1 MSYYDP
7 DLNKNVLIQDT
18 EQVSQTTKKARESRI
33 KKDQADYDASVKQ
46 YEKDQKAAEE
56 QYQKEV
62 AEYNR
67 KLAEAERVEKEKG
80 KYDAE
85 IQRLQAEKGKALSD
99 AHYAVW
105 GPGGSRNRSD
115 LGTAQNT
122 IAQNYD
128 MAINRVIE
136 QKRVV
141 QGYEEFSAL
150 YPGKPI
156 PSSIRKSF
164 VGSPGLSIG
173 SIAEKYYTGKAAKEE
188 YDRQSSMQNARA
200 AASYT
205 PEQTKQIQAGSAGL
219 LGTPTPAMKER
230 AEAIKPTPNIITG
243 KQAVETRRPLTG
255 VKTVETIYGGQ
266 HIETNPR
273 AFVAGLIR
281 QNVDAAGRPTDPI
294 QGKEGTQLVYSF
306 QNISEVKDP
315 SAIAL
320 LEFQSQLKTQ
330 TAPSAGVYKGILQER
345 GLKETPLTKRIIETY
360 SSKPVKEYKTRA
372 EAFGLSEVR
381 GQKGIISKDGVKLFN
396 LQTGEGSIRIGRMLG
411 YKYSKLQPISQ
422 VQGPPKPVE
431 SNYLLLNLNP
441 PQKEKFDPIDEIRK
455 SFGSYYQEIN
465 PQSKLNQNKLIDRS
479 GSVEPIN
486 TLDIALIASP
496 GGKIIG
502 LGKTLEKGI
511 IKVAPVLKPLETK
524 VNKFLI
530 SKTGNILDAPIRKGF
545 SYDITYK
552 PSKRVNEIDLS
563 DRGEVIGKYSEITA
577 RPRAA
582 TQKDVK
588 IVSGKKTEIVKLDP
602 TYKPRERFEG
612 GFKDLQKDRG
622 EIIGSNTP
630 LSKSP
635 IAKQSDIKLPI
646 QTKIKPVQID
656 PFYKPAKRANEID
669 LSRDDILVDFTSKKV
684 KLGKGRSRPSD
695 ILRGKK
701 DKPVDEDYF
710 YKPSKRVNEIDLD
723 DSADVFKFP
732 KKEQLKS
739 EVQLDLKRELK
750 RLKRTRPE
758 FKKET
763 LSFGGEGKYLAGKSG
778 RQQLLQIQRQE
789 QITKK
794 KLITKRQ
801 TPVNLNWSEK
811 IETTEIPKVGK
822 VPITVIIPVKKQE
835 QKKKP
840 YLEQRQFVEAFEIQ
854 ENKQRPR
861 ITSISTERFGQVS
874 TPRLMEKI
882 GYSTA
887 QRTKLKTP
895 QKMVTPQ
902 RYVQVIQPRTNIQF
916 SRTTTRQAQKLTQ
929 PSPTKFPTRLSQPV
943 ALKPKQRTIQVLRS
957 SRPPRN
963 PITITIFK
971 EPKEKPK
978 NTKQKETKSEINFFL
993 GNVPESQ
1000 ISGIF
1005 KRKEITL
1012 GKESITKTR
1021 RGDVRVLA
1029 GKKRETRKESKWF
1042 EGKKGDMFGF
1052 KNEAKKRKTKF
1063 F

>member
-7 DLNKNVLIQDT
+7 DLNRNVLIQDS
-18 EQVSQTTKKARESRI
+18 EQVQQATKKARASRER
-33 KKDQADYDASVKQ
+33 KEQADYDVSVKE
-46 YEKDQKAAEE
+46 YEKEQKSIEEKYQKDLAAYNEQVAAQNKKTAQQEIEEKYNSQVSALESERDKILSDIRAIRTVDAQTRNIKRDRIAAVEFEYKKKIESVERTKQGTILPLILRSEGYPDYVVDKSVKGFRKGDYLTIGGASEAAERL
-56 QYQKEV
+56 YV
-62 AEYNR
+62 
-67 KLAEAERVEKEKG
+67 G
-80 KYDAE
+80 KQAQA
-85 IQRLQAEKGKALSD
+85 QR
-99 AHYAVW
+99 
-105 GPGGSRNRSD
+105 SRE
-115 LGTAQNT
+115 T
-122 IAQNYD
+122 
-128 MAINRVIE
+128 
-136 QKRVV
+136 
-141 QGYEEFSAL
+141 
-150 YPGKPI
+150 
-156 PSSIRKSF
+156 
-164 VGSPGLSIG
+164 
-173 SIAEKYYTGKAAKEE
+173 
-188 YDRQSSMQNARA
+188 SMQQARNAP
-200 AASYT
+200 SYT
-205 PEQTKQIQAGSAGL
+205 KEQTTQIGAGFAGL
-219 LGTPTPAMKER
+219 LGSPTPEMKQR
-230 AEAIKPTPNIITG
+230 AEAIKPTPDVITG
-243 KQAVETRRPLTG
+243 KQAVETRAPLTG

-266 HIETNPR
+266 QIETNPR
-273 AFVAGLIR
+273 AFVASLAR
-281 QNVDAAGRPTDPI
+281 QEVDAAGRPTKPI
-294 QGKEGTQLVYSF
+294 QKAEQQTIFSF
-306 QNISEVKDP
+306 QNVSDVKEE
-315 SAIAL
+315 SGRAL
-320 LEFQSQLKTQ
+320 LAFQSQLKTE
-330 TAPSAGVYKGILQER
+330 TAPSASVYKGILKER
-345 GLKETPLTKRIIETY
+345 GLKETPLSKRIIETY
-360 SSKPVKEYKTRA
+360 SSKPVKEYSTRA
-372 EAFGLSEVR
+372 EAFGLEEAKGR
-381 GQKGIISKDGVKLFN
+381 KGIISSPLGAKLFD
-396 LQTGEGSIRIGRMLG
+396 LQTGEGSIRVGRVLG
-411 YKYSKLQPISQ
+411 YKYSKSQPISQ

-431 SNYLLLNLNP
+431 SNYLLLDLNP
-441 PQKEKFDPIDEIRK
+441 PQKEKFDPIGEIRK
-455 SFGSYYQEIN
+455 SFGNYYQEIN
-465 PQSKLNQNKLIDRS
+465 PQSKLNQNKLTDRS

-496 GGKIIG
+496 GGRIIG

-511 IKVAPVLKPLETK
+511 TKVAPVLKPLETK

-530 SKTGNILDAPIRKGF
+530 SKTGNILNAPVRKGF

-552 PSKRVNEIDLS
+552 PTKRANEIDLS
-563 DRGEVIGKYSEITA
+563 DRGEIIGKYSEITA
-577 RPRAA
+577 RPRDAI
-582 TQKDVK
+582 QKDVK

-602 TYKPRERFEG
+602 TYKPRGRFEG
-612 GFKDLQKDRG
+612 GFKDLEKDRG
-622 EIIGSNTP
+622 EIIGPNTP

-646 QTKIKPVQID
+646 QTKPQPVQID
-656 PFYKPAKRANEID
+656 PFYKPTKRANEID

-695 ILRGKK
+695 ILRGKE

-710 YKPSKRVNEIDLD
+710 YKPSKRANEIDLD

-794 KLITKRQ
+794 KLMSKRQ

-840 YLEQRQFVEAFEIQ
+840 YLEQRQFVEVFEIQ
-854 ENKQRPR
+854 ESKQRPR
-861 ITSISTERFGQVS
+861 ITSISTERFGQIT
-874 TPRLMEKI
+874 TPRMMEKI

-887 QRTKLKTP
+887 QRTELKTP
-895 QKMVTPQ
+895 QKMATPQ
-902 RYVQVIQPRTNIQF
+902 RYVQVTQPKTNIQF
-916 SRTTTRQAQKLTQ
+916 SRTTTKQVKKLTQ

-943 ALKPKQRTIQVLRS
+943 ALKPKQKPLQVLRS
-957 SRPPRN
+957 NRPPRN
-963 PITITIFK
+963 LITITAFK
-971 EPKEKPK
+971 EPKEKPEK
-978 NTKQKETKSEINFFL
+978 TKQRETKSEINFFL

-1029 GKKRETRKESKWF
+1029 GKPRRTSKKKQQYDLLGF
-1042 EGKKGDMFGF
+1042 KKG
-1052 KNEAKKRKTKF
+1052 KAKF